1 MSARTRALL
10 PRRRTATATAVLL
23 LGALGLAGCTDD
35 AAGPP
40 DPPATTAAA
49 PGGPVEL
56 TFGVF
61 GSPDEVAGYDDMVT
75 EFNSLSEESQV
86 TVKSWRTRDEEM
98 AELGSTGELPDVFLV
113 SRGDLAAFQADGEV
127 QPVDELLDAR
137 GIDFGDVYSR
147 DALRA
152 FSLENRLQC
161 MPYGISPMVI
171 YYNTELVDFAK
182 MRARGL
188 PAPGSDE
195 STTPPT
201 RWNFEQFSAAAEFA
215 TKPRQGTRGVSI
227 EPSLRGLAPFIVA
240 GDGSVFDSDTDPTSL
255 AFSGDNSRAALETT
269 LALLRNAQV
278 TLSPEQLA
286 EKPALDWFKEGELGM
301 VAGFRELVPELRKVQ
316 GLEFDVMPIPVIES
330 SGTIGDI
337 TGLCLSADTENVPEA
352 ADFLAHALAEPSVT
366 AVARAGYL
374 VPANVAVA
382 ASDDFLQPGRLPVNS
397 RIFNTAVRDIYIP
410 PLLTSWTELEDAV
423 QPEIE
428 ELVAD
433 GPILLPETIDEI
445 TTRIDEESRLILD
458 PESASPSPS
467 G

>member
-1 MSARTRALL
+1 M
-10 PRRRTATATAVLL
+10 
-23 LGALGLAGCTDD
+23 
-35 AAGPP
+35 
-40 DPPATTAAA
+40 
-49 PGGPVEL
+49 
-56 TFGVF
+56 
-61 GSPDEVAGYDDMVT
+61 
-75 EFNSLSEESQV
+75 
-86 TVKSWRTRDEEM
+86 
-98 AELGSTGELPDVFLV
+98 
-113 SRGDLAAFQADGEV
+113 

-188 PAPGSDE
+188 PAPGSDTSDE
-195 STTPPT
+195 PPT
-201 RWNFEQFSAAAEFA
+201 RWNFEQFNAAAEFA
-215 TKPRQGTRGVSI
+215 TKPRQETRACRSSPACAGSRRSSSPATAASSTTTPTPRRWPSPGTTA
-227 EPSLRGLAPFIVA
+227 APRWRPR
-240 GDGSVFDSDTDPTSL
+240 S
-255 AFSGDNSRAALETT
+255 
-269 LALLRNAQV
+269 ALLRNAQV

-286 EKPALDWFKEGELGM
+286 EKPALDWFKEGKLGM

-316 GLEFDVMPIPVIES
+316 GLEFDVMPMPVIES

-382 ASDDFLQPGRLPVNS
+382 TSDDFLQPGRLPVNS

-410 PLLTSWTELEDAV
+410 PLLTSLDRARGRRAARDRGAGRRRTDPPAGDDRRDHH
-423 QPEIE
+423 PDRRG
-428 ELVAD
+428 VAGSSSTRSPRHPAPAASQSARAA
-433 GPILLPETIDEI
+433 GPAGP
-445 TTRIDEESRLILD
+445 R
-458 PESASPSPS
+458 SAAPRGRRRRRGSPRR
-467 G
+467 